1 MTTKTET
8 RMYRA
13 NKDYEVTAEIKYE
26 IDNHYG
32 EDADGNR
39 GMSVSYIDEV
49 DITKIVSD
57 DGVNI
62 PLHRVSNKVFAE
74 MEDLFDE

>member
-1 MTTKTET
+1 MTTETET
-8 RMYRA
+8 KVFRA
-13 NKDYEVTAEIKYE
+13 NQDYEVTAEVKYE
-26 IDNHYG
+26 IDRHYG
-32 EDADGNR
+32 EDIDGNR
-39 GMSVSYIDEV
+39 GTTVSYIDEV